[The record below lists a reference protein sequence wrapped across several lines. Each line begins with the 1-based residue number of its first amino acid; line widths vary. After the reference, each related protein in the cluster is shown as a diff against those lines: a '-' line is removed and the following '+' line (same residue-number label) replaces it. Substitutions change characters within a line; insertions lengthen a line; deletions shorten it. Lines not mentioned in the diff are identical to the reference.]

1 MISIFDYTAQ
11 QLQTFLLILLRVSGI
26 LIAAPIFG
34 HQAVPRQIKI
44 GLALILSFILVPLT
58 STVAVNFP
66 QEIIPLGFFLAK
78 ELIAGL
84 FIGFAFLL
92 IFLGVQMG
100 GSIVGL
106 QIGFGLVSIFD
117 PQSQEQ
123 ISVIGELQF
132 LLAMLFFLAINGHHI
147 LISSIFQSFKIIPP
161 GAIQFSSLAAEK
173 MVSMMAMSFVIA
185 IKIAAPLLV
194 TLFLTDVAL
203 GIIARTMPQMNVFI
217 VGFPLKIGVG
227 LLMLVFTLPLFSLIL
242 EKLIMNLDLDVGWL
256 INYLS

>member
-1 MISIFDYTAQ
+1 M
-11 QLQTFLLILLRVSGI
+11 
-26 LIAAPIFG
+26 
-34 HQAVPRQIKI
+34 
-44 GLALILSFILVPLT
+44 
-58 STVAVNFP
+58 
-66 QEIIPLGFFLAK
+66 GFFLAK

-100 GSIVGL
+100 GSLVGL
-106 QIGFGLVSIFD
+106 QIGFGLVSVFD

-123 ISVIGELQF
+123 TSVIGELQF

-161 GAIQFSSLAAEK
+161 GAIGFSSLAAEK

-185 IKIAAPLLV
+185 IKIAAPLMV

-227 LLMLVFTLPLFSLIL
+227 LVMLVFSLPLFSLIL